1 MSEDRLA
8 NSNRLSIL
16 HPKIYINAIVM
27 LIVGSFNSIGQKA
40 LLDKKFGNFRHP
52 LFINLGMFYG
62 EYLNYLLF
70 MVLFLIP
77 KTSKAINKEVYKKV
91 SKKYTRG

>member
-1 MSEDRLA
+1 MSEDRLK

-16 HPKIYINAIVM
+16 HPKIYINALVM
-27 LIVGSFNSIGQKA
+27 LVVGSFNSIGQKA
-40 LLDKKFGNFRHP
+40 LLDKKYGDFRHP
-52 LFINLGMFYG
+52 IFINLGMFYG

-77 KTSKAINKEVYKKV
+77 TTAKSINKEVYHQV
-91 SKKYTRG
+91 SQIY

>member
-1 MSEDRLA
+1 MSEDRLK

-16 HPKIYINAIVM
+16 HPKIYINALVM
-27 LIVGSFNSIGQKA
+27 LVVGSFNSIGQKM
-40 LLDKKFGNFRHP
+40 LLDGKYGDFRHP

-70 MVLFLIP
+70 MILFLIP
-77 KTSKAINKEVYKKV
+77 KTSEGINKEIYYKVFLK
-91 SKKYTRG
+91 SLRI